1 MASTTATHKEWV
13 STLSTSTFSLVLF
26 QGFSRLAD
34 FLTSSIPTKIFHI
47 KCQRFDYSAVV
58 FFNTVVAAHTARE
71 PAEVP
76 QATAFILYVASP
88 SKDEMSM
95 QKIQHSNSLP
105 IGIHPPWTTDESQGP
120 RPAGEEVGSCVPN
133 SLQLWPCIYKADE
146 ESPWDPHK
154 GAQSCHQ
161 TGRDREVS
169 HSRVRLGTAS
179 PNTVGEDQRAGPS
192 EQHHTAHQR
201 DSTHLAHWF
210 RADQHMQTKASPF
223 RNAGNQSW
231 TMPQWWTLP
240 TPHHATPGNL
250 WWNNR
255 RYLACYVSVN

>member
-1 MASTTATHKEWV
+1 MPTFWLQCCSLLQHCSCSPHSERASRRAP
-13 STLSTSTFSLVLF
+13 SN
-26 QGFSRLAD
+26 
-34 FLTSSIPTKIFHI
+34 SSYPLCSKPE
-47 KCQRFDYSAVV
+47 QR
-58 FFNTVVAAHTARE
+58 H
-71 PAEVP
+71 
-76 QATAFILYVASP
+76 
-88 SKDEMSM
+88 EMSM
-95 QKIQHSNSLP
+95 QKIRHSNSLL
-105 IGIHPPWTTDESQGP
+105 IGIHPPQTADESQGP
-120 RPAGEEVGSCVPN
+120 RPAGEEVESCVPN

-210 RADQHMQTKASPF
+210 RADQHMQTKALPF

-240 TPHHATPGNL
+240 TPHHATPGN
-250 WWNNR
+250 
-255 RYLACYVSVN
+255 YDGTIDAT